1 MKKLNQRIYSKEKF
15 VDRRLVENPD
25 GFLYADRTWPTKIRP
40 EDLPPSYVYGRFY
53 ATYSYMDTSGI
64 TDLRYNSSR
73 FSNHYLKDDCLMI
86 AYGGKIE
93 PVENPPHTFGYVSYW
108 DAYTGYDECVW
119 GNEILTI
126 VAGVIVFS
134 GYDAGEIIKQLK
146 DKVVYMRET
155 FPDEFG
161 DFHFDVDAYLQKEIN
176 ELQNSKER
184 KTMGKNF

>member
-1 MKKLNQRIYSKEKF
+1 MKKFNQRFYSKEKL
-15 VDRRLVENPD
+15 VNRRLVGNPD

-53 ATYSYMDTSGI
+53 ATYGYMDTSGI
-64 TDLRYNSSR
+64 TDLLYIPSR

-93 PVENPPHTFGYVSYW
+93 PVENPPKSCGYVSYL
-108 DAYTGYDECVW
+108 DAYTGFDERIW
-119 GNEILTI
+119 GNEILTV
-126 VAGVIVFS
+126 VAGAIVFA
-134 GYDAGEIIKQLK
+134 GYDASTIIQQLR

-161 DFHFDVDAYLQKEIN
+161 DFNFDVDAYLERNIN

-184 KTMGKNF
+184 KTMGKDF